1 MMKQDGKPP
10 VTLEDLL
17 RLKRAE
23 RPAAEFWQR
32 FDREL
37 RTKQLAALVER
48 KPWWKRVP
56 QLIAVVARRPMPLG
70 ATAVLVLSFVA
81 FREYRAPAS
90 GSDLVLAAVQ
100 SPGAQVAANTL
111 LQIEPAGLLSV
122 DAAVL
127 PAYDVREDESA
138 TTVAVASAEPSVPV
152 ELSTRRVSLLGS
164 MSDSQASDR
173 IAANLAAVQ
182 AAEPAVTRSLLGGTR
197 GFETRALPARTPAV
211 DPLAQ
216 MTHPSEAR
224 RARIQS
230 AMAMMSSLEL
240 PSRTATRVTSQIS
253 NERLY
258 DQNHRLE
265 GSGNQLSFKF

>member
-1 MMKQDGKPP
+1 MKQEGKNP

-23 RPAAEFWQR
+23 RPAAEFWDR

-48 KPWWKRVP
+48 TPWWKRLP
-56 QLIAVVARRPMPLG
+56 QLASVFLRPLPLG
-70 ATAVLVLSFVA
+70 AAAVLALSFVTL
-81 FREYRAPAS
+81 REYRAPAPVS
-90 GSDLVLAAVQ
+90 T
-100 SPGAQVAANTL
+100 PVAATAVVPAEEVAATTSIH
-111 LQIEPAGLLSV
+111 IEPVAPLV
-122 DAAVL
+122 ADAAVL
-127 PAYDVREDESA
+127 PVYDTRPEEVPA
-138 TTVAVASAEPSVPV
+138 TVALNETETAVPADPSV
-152 ELSTRRVSLLGS
+152 RRVSLLGS
-164 MSDSQASDR
+164 VAEAQV
-173 IAANLAAVQ
+173 AANLAAVQ
-182 AAEPAVTRSLLGGTR
+182 AAEPAITRSLLGGTR
-197 GFETRALPARTPAV
+197 GFETRALPARSPTV

-253 NERLY
+253 NDRLY

>member
-23 RPAAEFWQR
+23 RPAAEFWER

-48 KPWWKRVP
+48 KPWWKRLP
-56 QLIAVVARRPMPLG
+56 QLVAVVARRPLPLG
-70 ATAVLVLSFVA
+70 ATAVLALSFLA
-81 FREYRAPAS
+81 YREYPTASTPAPVVAES
-90 GSDLVLAAVQ
+90 PAPSREVVVSTSVQVEPTAPMLA
-100 SPGAQVAANTL
+100 
-111 LQIEPAGLLSV
+111 

-127 PAYDVREDESA
+127 PVYDARETDLAPTVSLASVESS
-138 TTVAVASAEPSVPV
+138 TPAEPV
-152 ELSTRRVSLLGS
+152 TRRVSLLGS
-164 MSDSQASDR
+164 MSETQASDR

-182 AAEPAVTRSLLGGTR
+182 AAEPAITRSLLGGTR
-197 GFETRALPARTPAV
+197 GFETRALPARTQAV

-216 MTHPSEAR
+216 MAHPSEAR

-253 NERLY
+253 NDRLY

>member
-56 QLIAVVARRPMPLG
+56 QLIAGIARRPLPLG
-70 ATAVLVLSFVA
+70 ATAVLVLSFVT
-81 FREYRAPAS
+81 FREYRVPAP

-100 SPGAQVAANTL
+100 SPAAQVAANTSM
-111 LQIEPAGLLSV
+111 QIEPAGPLSV

-127 PAYDVREDESA
+127 PVYDARENEAA
-138 TTVAVASAEPSVPV
+138 TTVAVASVEPAVPV
-152 ELSTRRVSLLGS
+152 ELSPRRVSLLGS

-230 AMAMMSSLEL
+230 AMAMMSSLER

>member
-1 MMKQDGKPP
+1 MKLDRKTP

-23 RPAAEFWQR
+23 RPAAEFWDR

-56 QLIAVVARRPMPLG
+56 QVIAGVVRHPLPLG
-70 ATAVLVLSFVA
+70 ATAVLALSFVA
-81 FREYRAPAS
+81 VREYRSIPAVSSTMSVAQGAPS
-90 GSDLVLAAVQ
+90 VESTV
-100 SPGAQVAANTL
+100 STSM
-111 LQIEPAGLLSV
+111 QIEASAPLL
-122 DAAVL
+122 AEAVL
-127 PAYDVREDESA
+127 PAFDAREN
-138 TTVAVASAEPSVPV
+138 TPVAMAEEASASEP
-152 ELSTRRVSLLGS
+152 LSRRISLLGS
-164 MSDSQASDR
+164 VSDTQSSDR

-182 AAEPAVTRSLLGGTR
+182 AAEPAVARSLLGGAR

-216 MTHPSEAR
+216 MTHPSDAR

-230 AMAMMSSLEL
+230 AMAMMGSMEL
-240 PSRTATRVTSQIS
+240 PARTATRVTSQIS
-253 NERLY
+253 NDRLY
-258 DQNHRLE
+258 DQIHRLE